1 MLINFVKPWKTTWGT
16 VCAENI
22 MWTVG
27 STSLFFYLV
36 ITRWGQLS
44 NCTPRIST
52 FLANYEMR
60 KIKANRKMVY
70 CIDVG
75 VTLISLQS
83 VLSLNY
89 GKLRTVK
96 RKKDALF
103 TTFRR
108 IIAENVSNFWCRPC
122 SSKTFGGECYAYVR
136 FSIAV
141 FIISIKLW
149 ARFQNTRSSVSIWTD
164 CVVINSRS

>member
-1 MLINFVKPWKTTWGT
+1 ML
-16 VCAENI
+16 
-22 MWTVG
+22 
-27 STSLFFYLV
+27 
-36 ITRWGQLS
+36 
-44 NCTPRIST
+44 
-52 FLANYEMR
+52 
-60 KIKANRKMVY
+60 Y

-108 IIAENVSNFWCRPC
+108 IIAENVSNF
-122 SSKTFGGECYAYVR
+122 
-136 FSIAV
+136 
-141 FIISIKLW
+141 
-149 ARFQNTRSSVSIWTD
+149 
-164 CVVINSRS
+164 

>member
-1 MLINFVKPWKTTWGT
+1 
-16 VCAENI
+16 
-22 MWTVG
+22 MWTMWAVR

-60 KIKANRKMVY
+60 KIKANRKMLY

-89 GKLRTVK
+89 GKLRTVQ

-103 TTFRR
+103 TTFQR
-108 IIAENVSNFWCRPC
+108 IIAENVSNFWCRPF

-149 ARFQNTRSSVSIWTD
+149 ARFQNIRSSVSIWID